1 MVNSAPKKGGIHP
14 RTSMTTMT
22 ILKVSHGSAV
32 RESARDALRNAGL
45 GVLEPQDWN
54 EAAEALRRG
63 DASLVIC
70 DGEAIGALKESASA
84 ADMLPHD
91 ALRRLSHDLRT
102 PLSAMAG
109 WLHLMESG
117 NLDAAGLKRAIE
129 KIRGNI
135 DEQVRTIDR
144 CLGNNQGEGQRK

>member
-1 MVNSAPKKGGIHP
+1 
-14 RTSMTTMT
+14 MTTMT
-22 ILKVSHGSAV
+22 ILKVSRDSPV
-32 RESARDALRNAGL
+32 REAARTALRNAGI
-45 GVLEPQDWN
+45 GVVELDDWN

-70 DGEAIGALKESASA
+70 DGEAIRALRQAPPA
-84 ADMLPHD
+84 AAAPPRD
-91 ALRRLSHDLRT
+91 ALRTLSHDLRT

-117 NLDAAGLKRAIE
+117 SLDEAGLKRAIG
-129 KIRGNI
+129 KLKGNI

-144 CLGNNQGEGQRK
+144 CLGTNDGEGQRQ

>member
-1 MVNSAPKKGGIHP
+1 
-14 RTSMTTMT
+14 MTTMT
-22 ILKVSHGSAV
+22 IFKVSPDSPV
-32 RESARDALRNAGL
+32 REAARAALRNAGI
-45 GVLEPQDWN
+45 GVLELEDWN

-70 DGEAIGALKESASA
+70 DGEAIGALKQSPSTGG
-84 ADMLPHD
+84 
-91 ALRRLSHDLRT
+91 ALRRDAARTLSHDLRT

-117 NLDAAGLKRAIE
+117 NLDPAGLKRAIE
-129 KIRGNI
+129 KLKGNI

-144 CLGNNQGEGQRK
+144 CLGTNQGEGQRK